1 MCAESE
7 ARPLYRPLACWFC
20 LPAFVFVLAPLL
32 RRLGDTGSAL
42 AIVAVLTSASAGPV
56 FTVFAIGIALVGHF
70 THHGRVHER
79 LMWTLLGLAIA
90 ANLVVIFTGGGS
102 RLLR

>member
-1 MCAESE
+1 MSLESQ

-32 RRLGDTGSAL
+32 RQLGDTGNAL
-42 AIVAVLTSASAGPV
+42 AIVAVLTSASVGPV
-56 FTVFAIGIALVGHF
+56 FTLFAVAVALVGHF
-70 THHGRVHER
+70 THPGPVPER
-79 LMWTLLGLAIA
+79 LMWTVMGMAVA